1 MAQVGTVTVSGGG
14 DVTPAKRLI
23 MMGGKAN
30 LIDNGINYSNWDV
43 GGSGYADANGVRLVA
58 TGTGDYAALNTN
70 LKPLTKYTLVYRIAE
85 STIDGWFY
93 MADRYTGSD
102 TRLPSTIGVHKVT
115 FTTQETITDNQL
127 RLYLANNCTDNTYV
141 LLTDLAIYEGVV

>member
-1 MAQVGTVTVSGGG
+1 MSGGG
-14 DVTPAKRLI
+14 DVTPAKKLI

-30 LIDNGINYSNWDV
+30 LIDNGTNYSNWVV

-58 TGTGDYAALNTN
+58 TGTSDYAALNTN
-70 LKPLTKYTLVYRIAE
+70 LKPLTTYTLVYRIAE
-85 STIDGWFY
+85 STVDGFFY
-93 MADRYTGSD
+93 MANRYTGSD
-102 TRLPSTIGVHKVT
+102 MMLPSTVGVHKVT

-127 RLYLANNCTDNTYV
+127 RFYLANNCTDGTYV

>member
-1 MAQVGTVTVSGGG
+1 M
-14 DVTPAKRLI
+14 TPAKKLI

-30 LIDNGINYSNWDV
+30 LIDNGTNYSNWVV

-58 TGTGDYAALNTN
+58 TGTSDYAALNTN
-70 LKPLTKYTLVYRIAE
+70 LKPLTTYTLVYRIAE
-85 STIDGWFY
+85 STVDGFFY
-93 MADRYTGSD
+93 MANRYTGSD
-102 TRLPSTIGVHKVT
+102 MMLPSTVGVHKVT

-127 RLYLANNCTDNTYV
+127 RFYLANNCTDGTYV